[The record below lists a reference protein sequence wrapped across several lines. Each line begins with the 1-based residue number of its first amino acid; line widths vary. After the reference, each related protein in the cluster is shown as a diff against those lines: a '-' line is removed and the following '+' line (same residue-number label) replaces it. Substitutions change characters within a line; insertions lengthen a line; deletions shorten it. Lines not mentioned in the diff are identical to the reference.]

1 MDKRWCITSLQFQ
14 WNCRRKYKYATFQKK
29 RGNSKKYFSLPPYS
43 TITVARYRAV
53 AVSQLREIS
62 QQDCTQRDSIA
73 GNTMQR
79 YNNPSEKGREPREI
93 LETSF
98 SAFREG
104 RKRNISSCNFDP
116 RETIIFVSFK
126 IHSSNWPP
134 SIPAQ

>member
-1 MDKRWCITSLQFQ
+1 MVHNIVAIPMELSQQIQRIPRKERKLKKIFFHPSL
-14 WNCRRKYKYATFQKK
+14 RILP
-29 RGNSKKYFSLPPYS
+29 SLLHD
-43 TITVARYRAV
+43 I
-53 AVSQLREIS
+53 VSQLREIS

-79 YNNPSEKGREPREI
+79 YNNPSEKGRELREI

-104 RKRNISSCNFDP
+104 RRRKRNISP

-134 SIPAQ
+134 STHPAQ